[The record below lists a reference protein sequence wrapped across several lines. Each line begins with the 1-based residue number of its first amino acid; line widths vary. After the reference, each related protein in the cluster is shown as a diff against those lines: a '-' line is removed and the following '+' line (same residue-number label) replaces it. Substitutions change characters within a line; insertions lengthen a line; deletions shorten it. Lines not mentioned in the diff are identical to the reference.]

1 MCMNYL
7 LDDPQL
13 KDRLYF
19 TKNHEWVFL
28 DGRIAY
34 IGITEYKC
42 APCKEGPAFEM
53 SSIFTYKHEGTAYGK
68 VRCGE
73 LFIDIN
79 MPVSGKL
86 VQVNRQLLTKQNLDF
101 KSIRVP
107 DNWLGMILSDEVSTS
122 DLLSPQAYLEVLA
135 SKQ

>member
-13 KDRLYF
+13 KDRLFF

-28 DGRIAY
+28 DGRVAY
-34 IGITEYKC
+34 IGITKYKC
-42 APCKEGPAFEM
+42 ASCTEGTSFEM
-53 SSIFTYKHEGTAYGK
+53 SGVFTYKHVGAAYGR

-73 LFIDIN
+73 LTIDIN

-101 KSIRVP
+101 GAIRVP
-107 DNWLGMILSDEVSTS
+107 DNWLGMILSDQVSTT
-122 DLLSPQAYLEVLA
+122 DLLSPKAYLELLA

>member
-13 KDRLYF
+13 TDRLYF

-34 IGITEYKC
+34 IGITKYKY
-42 APCKEGPAFEM
+42 ALCKEGPAFEM
-53 SSIFTYKHEGTAYGK
+53 SGIFTYKKEGSVYGK
-68 VRCGE
+68 IHCGAHS
-73 LFIDIN
+73 FDIN

-86 VQVNRQLLTKQNLDF
+86 VQVNRQLLTKQNLNF
-101 KSIRVP
+101 ESIRVP
-107 DNWLGMILSDEVSTS
+107 DNWLGMILSDEVSIDQLINTEE
-122 DLLSPQAYLEVLA
+122 YLKEIA
-135 SKQ
+135 NFQ

>member
-13 KDRLYF
+13 TDKLYF

-42 APCKEGPAFEM
+42 AHCKEAPSFEM
-53 SSIFTYKHEGTAYGK
+53 SSVFTYKQEGAAYGL

-73 LFIDIN
+73 LTIEIN

-86 VQVNRQLLTKQNLDF
+86 VQINRQLLTKQNLNLL
-101 KSIRVP
+101 SIRVP
-107 DNWLGMILSDEVSTS
+107 DNWLAMILSDEVKTTG
-122 DLLSPQAYLEVLA
+122 LLCPKAYLELLA

>member
-1 MCMNYL
+1 MNMNYL

-13 KDRLYF
+13 EDRLYF

-28 DGRIAY
+28 DGRVAY

-53 SSIFTYKHEGTAYGK
+53 SGVFTYKHEGAAYGK

-73 LFIDIN
+73 LSIDIN

-107 DNWLGMILSDEVSTS
+107 DNWLGMILSDEVSI
-122 DLLSPQAYLEVLA
+122 DQLLNTEEYLKEIA
-135 SKQ
+135 NFQ